1 MKFKRQR
8 MDDSGVNLTP
18 LIDVVF
24 LLLIFF
30 MVSTTFTKESR
41 LNLELPSA
49 QGEPARQE
57 NKVLE
62 VVIDASGHYRVNE
75 QALLDHTVESLM
87 AAMRELAGSDSELP
101 VIITADANSPHQSV
115 ITAMDAA
122 GRLGFAKLS
131 LTTQDPNLASPDA
144 NTADL
149 NSTSAK

>member
-8 MDDSGVNLTP
+8 MDDTGVNLTP

-49 QGEPARQE
+49 EGEAAPQDA
-57 NKVLE
+57 KGLE
-62 VVIDASGHYRVNE
+62 VVIDAQGHYRLNE
-75 QALLDHTVESLM
+75 KSVLDHSVEGLM
-87 AAMRELAGSDSELP
+87 AAMQEIAGQETDLP
-101 VIITADANSPHQSV
+101 VIITADAKSPHQSV

-131 LTTQDPNLASPDA
+131 LTTQNPEKARP
-144 NTADL
+144 
-149 NSTSAK
+149 